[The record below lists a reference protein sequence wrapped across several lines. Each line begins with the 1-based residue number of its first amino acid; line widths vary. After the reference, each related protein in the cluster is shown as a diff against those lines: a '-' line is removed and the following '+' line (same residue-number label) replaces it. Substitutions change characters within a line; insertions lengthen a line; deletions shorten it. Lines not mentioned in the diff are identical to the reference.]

1 LAFEHITW
9 VRIACVIYLLL
20 FDEVQFH
27 LTVFKSLVEFSTVFC
42 SIHASF
48 LFFCCR
54 IGSPHPLAFC
64 DSLVFIIAVLFLSFE
79 TTDVLICIIY
89 EVDMS
94 LKSIF
99 PN

>member
-1 LAFEHITW
+1 MGKNCL
-9 VRIACVIYLLL
+9 CYLLL

-27 LTVFKSLVEFSTVFC
+27 LIVFQSLVDFSTVFC

-54 IGSPHPLAFC
+54 TGSPHPVIFC
-64 DSLVFIIAVLFLSFE
+64 DSLVFIIAVPFE
-79 TTDVLICIIY
+79 TIDVLICIIY